1 VAKVR
6 QVLEPAADVPSG
18 LPRPREEF
26 CYEHLQ
32 TWWGAPWHELRNG
45 YMPML
50 VTRWLCAPGARH
62 TRV

>member
-1 VAKVR
+1 MAKVR

-50 VTRWLCAPGARH
+50 VTR
-62 TRV
+62 